1 MKYAKGLFLSVPTPC
16 SENWGEM
23 THTAAG
29 KHCSR
34 CAKTVID
41 FSSMSDAEILAML
54 RNSKGEVCG
63 HFQNSQLD
71 RLIAPPPAPRSNF
84 LPALLLTAGM
94 ITGIA
99 NQGYAEARTLEEV
112 EMQLTPLPESLP
124 EDTTH
129 KSSLKTYNLPELVV
143 TGLATRTGMIVMGA
157 TTVRTTEKRHDC
169 SQLNHPEGQPID
181 PVYPTDKERQQSK
194 KRRWFK

>member
-16 SENWGEM
+16 SENWDEM

-63 HFQNSQLD
+63 HFQSSQLD
-71 RLIAPPPAPRSNF
+71 RLIAPPPATRSNF

-112 EMQLTPLPESLP
+112 EMQLTPLQESLP
-124 EDTTH
+124 EDTT
-129 KSSLKTYNLPELVV
+129 KSSLKSYNLPELVV
-143 TGLATRTGMIVMGA
+143 TGFATRTGKIVMGA
-157 TTVRTTEKRHDC
+157 TTVTTIEKRHDC
-169 SQLNHPEGQPID
+169 SPLNHPEGRFID